1 MTARQ
6 TEHEFNLPAIIASVA
21 LAVLLFYVG
30 RNVPA
35 MQRSLQAA
43 GYAGTFV
50 LGALFAFSFTS
61 LPATALLAIA
71 SRSQSLWMAGAVAT
85 LGAVAA
91 ELVMFGLFRSMTQP
105 ADEALPRRRK
115 YHARWK
121 TIERAI
127 PKPWHPLVITV
138 VVVACLMFP
147 VLPNEF
153 AAFLLARTRA
163 VKAHVVPLIFLVC
176 NAIGIFMILWLA
188 RFG

>member
-1 MTARQ
+1 MPHRQ
-6 TEHEFNLPAIIASVA
+6 TEHDFNFPAIVASVA
-21 LAVLLFYVG
+21 LAVLLFYLG
-30 RNVPA
+30 KHVPA

-71 SRSQSLWMAGAVAT
+71 GRSQNLWIAGAVAT
-85 LGAVAA
+85 LGAVTA
-91 ELVMFGLFRSMTQP
+91 ELVVFGLFRSMTRP
-105 ADEALPRRRK
+105 AHESRPRHQR
-115 YHARWK
+115 YSGRWK
-121 TIERAI
+121 AIEGAI
-127 PKPWHPLVITV
+127 PERWRPFAIAV

-153 AAFLLARTRA
+153 AAFVLARTRR
-163 VKAHVVPLIFLVC
+163 VKACVVPIIFLVC
-176 NAIGIFMILWLA
+176 NAIGICTILWLA